1 MNSHDFSNARVKSIK
16 PSGIRRFFDIAATMK
31 DVISLGIGE
40 PDFITP
46 APIVEAGIAALQ
58 KGETHYTSNSGL
70 IELREAIAAQLQRHY
85 GPVYEAENE
94 ILITVGVSEAL
105 YLALAAVLDPGDE
118 MIYAEPCFVAYEA
131 TARMVGASP
140 VKIPTSASDGFQLSA
155 EAIEKVITPRTK
167 VLLLGSPN
175 NPTGTVITRENL
187 LKIAQLAER
196 HNLVVVSDEIYD
208 RLVYGVQH
216 TCFATLPGMF
226 HRSIILQGFSKSYA
240 MTGWRVGYA
249 AGPAPLI
256 GAMRK
261 LHQYLIM
268 SAPTASQWAALKAI
282 EVGDPFVEEMRT
294 EYNRRRRLIVDGLN
308 ALGLSCIEPQG
319 AFYAFPSIQST
330 GMDDSAFAER
340 LLEEEHVAV
349 VPGRAF
355 GESGEG
361 YVRMS
366 YATAYDKIEAALEH
380 LAAFTKRYRV

>member
-1 MNSHDFSNARVKSIK
+1 MNSDDFTSSRVKGIK

-40 PDFITP
+40 PDFVTP

-70 IELREAIAAQLQRHY
+70 IELREAIAAQLQQRY

-118 MIYAEPCFVAYEA
+118 MIYAEPCFVAYES
-131 TARMVGASP
+131 TARMVGATP
-140 VKIPTSASDGFQLSA
+140 VKIPTLASEGFQLTA
-155 EAIEKVITPRTK
+155 EAIEKVITPKTK

-175 NPTGTVITRENL
+175 NPTGTVIERENL
-187 LKIAQLAER
+187 LEIAQLAER

-226 HRSIILQGFSKSYA
+226 QRSIILQGFSKSYA

-282 EVGDPFVEEMRT
+282 EVGDPFVEEMCA

-308 ALGLSCIEPQG
+308 TLGLSCIEPQG

-330 GMDDSAFAER
+330 GMDDSTFAEQ

-355 GESGEG
+355 GESGKG

-366 YATAYDKIEAALEH
+366 YATAYDKIQAALDH
-380 LAAFTKRYRV
+380 LAAFTRRHRK

>member
-1 MNSHDFSNARVKSIK
+1 MSRQASQPCR
-16 PSGIRRFFDIAATMK
+16 
-31 DVISLGIGE
+31 
-40 PDFITP
+40 
-46 APIVEAGIAALQ
+46 

-70 IELREAIAAQLQRHY
+70 IELREAIASQLQQRY

-131 TARMVGASP
+131 TARMVGATP
-140 VKIPTSASDGFQLSA
+140 VKIPTSASDGFQLTA
-155 EAIEKVITPRTK
+155 EAIEKAITPRTK
-167 VLLLGSPN
+167 VLLLASPN

-187 LKIAQLAER
+187 LKIARLAER

-226 HRSIILQGFSKSYA
+226 QRSIILQGFSKSYA

-282 EVGDPFVEEMRT
+282 EVGDPYVDEMRA

-308 ALGLSCIEPQG
+308 ALGLTCIEPQG

-330 GMDDSAFAER
+330 GMDDSTFAER

-366 YATAYDKIEAALEH
+366 YATAYDKIESALEH
-380 LAAFTKRYRV
+380 LAAFTRRYQK